1 MDERLLSDETA
12 PRPDTAPEA
21 ISLGEVSTVREDS
34 WREVHRRLHVE
45 RESKAEIARQLAL
58 DRKTVRTVLRQASQP
73 LAPMGSEWLE
83 RQARS
88 LEEGRE

>member
-73 LAPMGSEWLE
+73 LAPMGRVS
-83 RQARS
+83 
-88 LEEGRE
+88 G